1 MKAVVAAFN
10 KEKAL
15 VGAFSVIVQLSRL
28 IANSYSGDRCTVQC
42 AGVGEK
48 SYLRGCVCLLLNPS
62 WSVSGQLAAACD
74 GRVMLYTTLHSG
86 RGQDIIAHIA
96 TSRCYEL
103 SVRGAAIHNN
113 LPVSLGRI
121 TIIYALDGSQ
131 PLSTIH

>member
-10 KEKAL
+10 QEKAL
-15 VGAFSVIVQLSRL
+15 VGAFSMIVQLRRL

-42 AGVGEK
+42 EAWERNLICGAA
-48 SYLRGCVCLLLNPS
+48 CLLLNPS